1 MGRAVGDTPAA
12 AQEPFQAPGP
22 AVAPLCILVAEDNEF
37 NAEYLERQLARQGHT
52 GWHVNNRQEA
62 LAVLG
67 IAGQRKAVGARPNP
81 GQGPADAIRAQD
93 APRLRRVA
101 HTLCGLLSAFSAV
114 AGAVASELEDQA
126 ACGRLEE
133 SKLLVDQLEALTQ
146 ELIQPVRSLSIETL
160 RRHLAAAGNP
170 DRTLGP

>member
-22 AVAPLCILVAEDNEF
+22 AVAPLRILVAEDNEF

-52 GWHVNNRQEA
+52 VWHVNNGQEA

-81 GQGPADAIRAQD
+81 GQGRATDAIDPIPLTPAFDLMLPTRRGCVGSLTRSAAYCQRSPRWPARWRRNSKIRQRA
-93 APRLRRVA
+93 
-101 HTLCGLLSAFSAV
+101 G
-114 AGAVASELEDQA
+114 G
-126 ACGRLEE
+126 
-133 SKLLVDQLEALTQ
+133 SKSPNSWWTSSK
-146 ELIQPVRSLSIETL
+146 R
-160 RRHLAAAGNP
+160 
-170 DRTLGP
+170 